1 MEHWAKLSESHI
13 LRLGELTKREIQVI
27 CYLFLRRNGTNQ
39 RCNPKRKTIAA
50 GTGVG
55 RSHVTESLA
64 GLMQKNW
71 ISEDPVTGNF
81 DLREVADIPRP
92 NVPKSGTKKFPNR
105 EQNPKNA
112 VPKSGTKVPKLGK
125 NSSQIGNAHIKDF
138 KQTTKQTRTEKA
150 RAPKKPKEKPTRIPD
165 PFPLTD
171 EMISWFY
178 SNVPTLRIGPI
189 GAHDDFV
196 EYWTND
202 RTKRATKTN
211 WLMAWRKGMR
221 LLLTWQ
227 DRDDAARGVPAGG
240 SVDWRTVGKHSDDA
254 PVEQI
259 VFPDCFICDSGTV
272 PDDPDSEYSTLH
284 FLPCP
289 VCRPEQYEKAKAYND
304 EFRRRLA
311 AGLSLKN
318 LKAA

>member
-112 VPKSGTKVPKLGK
+112 VPKSGTKKFPKFPNREQK
-125 NSSQIGNAHIKDF
+125 SSQIGNKIRKMLF
-138 KQTTKQTRTEKA
+138 PNRERKFPNWEKTV
-150 RAPKKPKEKPTRIPD
+150 PKLGTRI
-165 PFPLTD
+165 
-171 EMISWFY
+171 
-178 SNVPTLRIGPI
+178 
-189 GAHDDFV
+189 
-196 EYWTND
+196 
-202 RTKRATKTN
+202 
-211 WLMAWRKGMR
+211 
-221 LLLTWQ
+221 
-227 DRDDAARGVPAGG
+227 
-240 SVDWRTVGKHSDDA
+240 
-254 PVEQI
+254 
-259 VFPDCFICDSGTV
+259 
-272 PDDPDSEYSTLH
+272 
-284 FLPCP
+284 
-289 VCRPEQYEKAKAYND
+289 
-304 EFRRRLA
+304 
-311 AGLSLKN
+311 
-318 LKAA
+318 